1 LRSRTNWGNLGHPGG
16 YTSYDYAAAIAE
28 DRTILQEKYS
38 EVKLQAN
45 FLRASP
51 AYLTA
56 VPDHTA
62 NGSHVNTAAIS
73 TTRLAGNLTSFY
85 VVRHAEVRLSN
96 LNRSSLPSLLRFSIV

>member
-1 LRSRTNWGNLGHPGG
+1 LFSSTNWGNLGHPGG

-28 DRTILQEKYS
+28 DRSVLREKYS

-56 VPDHTA
+56 VPDQTV
-62 NGSHVNTAAIS
+62 NGSSVNTVAIA
-73 TTRLAGNLTSFY
+73 TTRLAGITTGFY
-85 VVRHAEVRLSN
+85 VVRHAVVRLSDSK
-96 LNRSSLPSLLRFSIV
+96 RSVLRVC